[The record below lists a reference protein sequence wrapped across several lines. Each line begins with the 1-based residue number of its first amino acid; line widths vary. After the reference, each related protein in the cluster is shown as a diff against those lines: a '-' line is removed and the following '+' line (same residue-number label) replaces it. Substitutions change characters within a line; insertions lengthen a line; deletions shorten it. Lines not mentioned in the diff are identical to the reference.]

1 MKIAYMPD
9 THFGI
14 YDQPEITTPD
24 DVADAMEQCLMEA
37 EIAERA
43 GFDGIWVPERH
54 QRPETYWPNTV
65 TYLAAL
71 AARTKRVELI
81 PTVMQPTYHHP
92 VHLAEQLACID
103 NLSRGRLTFGAG
115 VGYHRDYFRQYGVPF
130 EKRGKRFEETLE
142 VLNGAW
148 TEDEFNYAGEFYQYE
163 GVRLYPKPYQK
174 PRPKIWIGAFA
185 PKALERA
192 LDWDGWVTWFPPSF
206 EEIRVLTDQMREKA
220 DKLGKKNWQVAFGIE
235 GWIGDGPNI
244 KAQRDRWIREQ
255 HFYVKHGLAPE
266 AALSQSAL
274 DNMENCALCI
284 GGKQQ
289 WIDRLGEFKEK
300 INPDWVCIRTR
311 TPRPETGDYP
321 SLGEFTEVVERLG
334 EMLPE
339 ARWWD
344 NDSASSA

>member
-9 THFGI
+9 THFGV
-14 YDQPEITTPD
+14 YDQTTSIDPD
-24 DVADAMEQCLMEA
+24 DVADAMEQCLTEA
-37 EIAERA
+37 EIAERT

-54 QRPETYWPNTV
+54 QRPETFWPNTV

-71 AARTKRVELI
+71 AARTNRVKLI

-92 VHLAEQLACID
+92 VHLAEQLSCID
-103 NLSRGRLTFGAG
+103 NLSRGRLIFGAG
-115 VGYHRDYFRQYGVPF
+115 VGYHQDYFQQFGVPF
-130 EKRGKRFEETLE
+130 EKRGKRFEETLD
-142 VLNGAW
+142 VISGAW
-148 TEDEFNYAGEFYQYE
+148 TEEEFSYDGEFFKYD

-174 PRPKIWIGAFA
+174 PRPPVWIGAFA

-220 DKLGKKNWQVAFGIE
+220 DKRGKKNWQVAFGIE
-235 GWIGDGPNI
+235 GWIGEGADVR
-244 KAQRDRWIREQ
+244 AQRDRWVREQ
-255 HFYVKHGLAPE
+255 RFYVEHGMSPASALEPE
-266 AALSQSAL
+266 AL
-274 DNMENCALCI
+274 DNLENCALCI
-284 GGKQQ
+284 GSKQQ
-289 WIDRLGEFKEK
+289 WVDRLGEFKEK

-311 TPRPETGDYP
+311 TPRPETGTYP
-321 SLGEFTEVVERLG
+321 TLGEFSEVVEQLG

-344 NDSASSA
+344 NEPAKTG